1 MSFKSFVDI
10 YLRDLEPRIKRNTF
24 LTKKHIIETKI
35 LPYFGKRK
43 LDDIRTSDVIQWQN
57 EIMKLKKDNGEL
69 FSPTYLK
76 TIHNQLSAI
85 LNHAVNMY
93 GLKDNVASKAG
104 TMGKEENKE
113 MEFWTQE
120 EFQRFLE
127 CVADKPISYY
137 AFEMLY
143 WTGIREGELLA
154 LTSEWVVQLLRL
166 QRLKDYVKMFQLRN
180 PQLYVIDAYIHL
192 DEETPYL
199 HLNFVPWV
207 SGCKRGLETKTSLKA
222 ALATRG
228 FASVGKGNTEWKQW
242 AEAEKDDI
250 ALIMRRYG
258 IDWKKKNTHNQHL
271 SVLDYKKQERVK
283 EVAALE
289 EKLEGA
295 QVVLELKEE
304 RIESLEKEIED
315 KHVSIRKEQS
325 EAQKMLDDT
334 KAETRKLQ
342 FEGTDLC
349 LKNSELRLEYS
360 ENVDKLT
367 DIRKE
372 IEEDQKEA
380 DKWMMISDT
389 AKWQTEQIQIK
400 LEEAE
405 RLKKELLGAVD
416 GDDYLKEQV
425 IELRYQNQ
433 ILREE
438 NRSLKDKLEK
448 EYEFMKQ
455 FVIGR
460 INLLEK
466 FMEWIGEKVKDV
478 GRGR

>member
-1 MSFKSFVDI
+1 MERTISFMNGKGSIGHNTRSFIADNVDAS
-10 YLRDLEPRIKRNTF
+10 RIKNNITLIHEDIKQVYHKLF
-24 LTKKHIIETKI
+24 DKALDEYNAKQ
-35 LPYFGKRK
+35 KRK
-43 LDDIRTSDVIQWQN
+43 
-57 EIMKLKKDNGEL
+57 
-69 FSPTYLK
+69 
-76 TIHNQLSAI
+76 
-85 LNHAVNMY
+85 
-93 GLKDNVASKAG
+93 
-104 TMGKEENKE
+104 
-113 MEFWTQE
+113 
-120 EFQRFLE
+120 
-127 CVADKPISYY
+127 DKQIKSYY
-137 AFEMLY
+137 EKISRSKQEKLFYEVIVQIGNKDD
-143 WTGIREGELLA
+143 TGAGSSAAEVA
-154 LTSEWVVQLLRL
+154 TWV
-166 QRLKDYVKMFQLRN
+166 LKDYVKMFQLRN
-180 PQLYVIDAYIHL
+180 PQLYVIGAYIHL
-192 DEETPYL
+192 DEETPHL

-207 SGCKRGLETKTSLKA
+207 SGSKRGLETKTSLKA

-228 FASVGKGNTEWKQW
+228 FASEGKGNTEWKQW

-325 EAQKMLDDT
+325 EAQKMLNDT

-342 FEGTDLC
+342 LETTDLRI
-349 LKNSELRLEYS
+349 KNSELRLEYYD
-360 ENVDKLT
+360 NLDQLADKQ
-367 DIRKE
+367 KE
-372 IEEDQKEA
+372 IEAAQKEA
-380 DKWMMISDT
+380 DKWMMIRDT
-389 AKWQTEQIQIK
+389 AKWRTEQAQIK

-433 ILREE
+433 MLREE

-448 EYEFMKQ
+448 AYEFMKQ
-455 FVIGR
+455 FVIGGM
-460 INLLEK
+460 NLLEK
-466 FMEWIGEKVKDV
+466 FLEWIGEKVKDV
-478 GRGR
+478 KKEKR

>member
-1 MSFKSFVDI
+1 MERTISFMNGKGSIGHNTRSFIADNVDAS
-10 YLRDLEPRIKRNTF
+10 RIKNNITLIHEDIKQVYHKLF
-24 LTKKHIIETKI
+24 DKALDEYNAKQ
-35 LPYFGKRK
+35 KRK
-43 LDDIRTSDVIQWQN
+43 
-57 EIMKLKKDNGEL
+57 
-69 FSPTYLK
+69 
-76 TIHNQLSAI
+76 
-85 LNHAVNMY
+85 
-93 GLKDNVASKAG
+93 
-104 TMGKEENKE
+104 
-113 MEFWTQE
+113 
-120 EFQRFLE
+120 
-127 CVADKPISYY
+127 DKQIKSYY
-137 AFEMLY
+137 EKISRSKQEKLFYEVIVQIGNKDD
-143 WTGIREGELLA
+143 TGAGSSAAEVA
-154 LTSEWVVQLLRL
+154 TWV
-166 QRLKDYVKMFQLRN
+166 LKDYVKMFQLRN
-180 PQLYVIDAYIHL
+180 PQLYVIGAYIHL
-192 DEETPYL
+192 DEETPHL

-207 SGCKRGLETKTSLKA
+207 SGSKRGLETKTSLKA

-228 FASVGKGNTEWKQW
+228 FASEGKGNTEWKQW

-342 FEGTDLC
+342 LETTDLRI
-349 LKNSELRLEYS
+349 KNSELRLEYYD
-360 ENVDKLT
+360 NLDQLADKQ
-367 DIRKE
+367 KE
-372 IEEDQKEA
+372 IEAAQKEA
-380 DKWMMISDT
+380 DKWMMIRDT
-389 AKWQTEQIQIK
+389 AKWRTEQAQIK

-433 ILREE
+433 MLREE

-448 EYEFMKQ
+448 AYEFMKQ
-455 FVIGR
+455 FVIGEM
-460 INLLEK
+460 NLLEK
-466 FMEWIGEKVKDV
+466 FWEWIGEKVKDV

>member
-1 MSFKSFVDI
+1 M
-10 YLRDLEPRIKRNTF
+10 
-24 LTKKHIIETKI
+24 
-35 LPYFGKRK
+35 
-43 LDDIRTSDVIQWQN
+43 
-57 EIMKLKKDNGEL
+57 
-69 FSPTYLK
+69 
-76 TIHNQLSAI
+76 
-85 LNHAVNMY
+85 
-93 GLKDNVASKAG
+93 
-104 TMGKEENKE
+104 
-113 MEFWTQE
+113 
-120 EFQRFLE
+120 
-127 CVADKPISYY
+127 
-137 AFEMLY
+137 
-143 WTGIREGELLA
+143 
-154 LTSEWVVQLLRL
+154 
-166 QRLKDYVKMFQLRN
+166 LKDYVKKFQLRN
-180 PQLYVIDAYIHL
+180 PQLYVIGAYIHL
-192 DEETPYL
+192 DEETPHL
-199 HLNFVPWV
+199 HLNFIPWV

-222 ALATRG
+222 ALATTG
-228 FASVGKGNTEWKQW
+228 FASEGKGNTEWKQW

-283 EVAALE
+283 EVAAFE
-289 EKLEGA
+289 EELEGA

-342 FEGTDLC
+342 LETTDLR
-349 LKNSELRLEYS
+349 LKNSELRLEYY

-367 DIRKE
+367 DKQKA
-372 IEEDQKEA
+372 IEAAKKEA
-380 DKWMMISDT
+380 DKWIMISDT
-389 AKWQTEQIQIK
+389 AKLQTERAEFE

-405 RLKKELLGAVD
+405 RLKKELLKTAD

-433 ILREE
+433 MLREE

-448 EYEFMKQ
+448 AYEFMKQ
-455 FVIGR
+455 FVIGGM
-460 INLLEK
+460 NLLER
-466 FMEWIGEKVKDV
+466 FLEWIGEKVKDV